1 MGFINRLRNV
11 TEKKVKA
18 AEERYRDELKAA
30 EADLDA
36 ELDGEDPAL
45 RRARERVRALREQ
58 QPPNAAPA
66 PAQKRDDAP
75 APAPA
80 QKPDNAPAPSPAGNR
95 PRSL

>member
-1 MGFINRLRNV
+1 MGFIKRLRNV

-18 AEERYRDELKAA
+18 AEERYSDELRKH

-36 ELDGEDPAL
+36 ELEGEDPAL

-58 QPPNAAPA
+58 QGQQPQASPE
-66 PAQKRDDAP
+66 
-75 APAPA
+75 PA
-80 QKPDNAPAPSPAGNR
+80 QKPSDPPPSGNR